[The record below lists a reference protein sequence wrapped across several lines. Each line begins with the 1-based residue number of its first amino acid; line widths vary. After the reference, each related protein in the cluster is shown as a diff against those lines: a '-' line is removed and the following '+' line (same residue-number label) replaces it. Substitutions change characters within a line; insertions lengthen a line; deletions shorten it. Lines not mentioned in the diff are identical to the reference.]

1 MYLFGGN
8 RQKTHPRPP
17 GEKHHLFFLLL
28 VIAFIL
34 YPAIAK
40 AENQI
45 FYLTDDKV
53 YQNIDKIEYL
63 TEDTPMSHL
72 QVAGEDMK
80 SLWLPMSKNSF
91 GFGDFHQPVWVKFD
105 IVNKVSDSE
114 HWIMEIGQNLLDRA
128 DVYFYNQKTG
138 RWSLEG
144 QLGHLLRPDERA
156 AKHHVLLFPFFLPA
170 GDRHTVYMRVES
182 VAGMYITVGLWQED
196 VFRAHDQKRSLW
208 LGLFLG
214 ILIIMFFYNLS
225 LYVFTRDKNYFFY
238 SAYIFAVVLYELA
251 GTGIGGYY
259 FWGNSLWLKQNAYM
273 LFATLSFLTATIFIR
288 VFLSLRQYGG
298 WVLVLNNIFLAYW
311 IPSTI
316 LLLFM
321 FNKPFL
327 SMLQL
332 MALLAP
338 IAGTVTC
345 IYLWFKGNVQAKYYT
360 IAYFFLSAGTI
371 ILMLGLMGVIE
382 QNFLT
387 QYGQMIGFVLQF
399 VLLSW
404 ALADRINRERKERE
418 ATQRESLELSKK
430 IVQQNEEKLSLQEEV
445 LKVQRKATEELQGQ
459 VAERTKELEHVMKNL
474 EEANKELS
482 HLSITDPL
490 TRLYNRRY
498 FDEVMGNEINR
509 AVKTEQAVSVL
520 MADIDHFKK
529 INDTYGHLVGDEC
542 LCLIA
547 ETLRQKLMRT
557 GDLVAR
563 IGGEE
568 FAIVLP
574 STSSESALIV
584 AERIREA
591 VEKIVF
597 THRKQRINLRISIGV
612 AGWFP
617 KSAKD
622 KESLMEAAD
631 KALYEAKRTG
641 RNRVV
646 MAPPPKKQK
655 L

>member
-1 MYLFGGN
+1 MHLLAGN
-8 RQKTHPRPP
+8 RQKSYRRFVKKKHGLLFLFLIIAVFIYPP
-17 GEKHHLFFLLL
+17 
-28 VIAFIL
+28 IAE
-34 YPAIAK
+34 
-40 AENQI
+40 AENPT
-45 FYLTDDKV
+45 FYLTKDKP
-53 YQNIDKIEYL
+53 YQNIDNIEYL
-63 TEDTPMSHL
+63 VEDAPMSHL
-72 QVAGEDMK
+72 QVSGADME
-80 SLWLPMSKNSF
+80 SRWLPMSKKNF
-91 GFGDFHQPVWVKFD
+91 GFGDFHPPVWVRFD

-114 HWIMEIGQNLLDRA
+114 HWMMEIGQNLLDRV
-128 DVYFYNQKTG
+128 DVHFYNQKTG
-138 RWSLEG
+138 RWFLD
-144 QLGHLLRPDERA
+144 GHTGNLVRPDERA
-156 AKHHVLLFPFFLPA
+156 VKHHVLLVHFLIPT
-170 GDRHTVYMRVES
+170 GERHSVYMRVES
-182 VAGMYITVGLWQED
+182 VTGMYITVGLWQED
-196 VFRAHDQKRSLW
+196 AFRAYDQKRNLW

-225 LYVFTRDKNYFFY
+225 LYIFTRDKNYFFY
-238 SAYIFAVVLYELA
+238 STYIFAVVLYELA

-259 FWGNSLWLKQNAYM
+259 LWGNSLWLKQNAYL
-273 LFATLSFLTATIFIR
+273 LFASLSFLAATIFIR

-311 IPSTI
+311 IVATI

-345 IYLWFKGNVQAKYYT
+345 IYLWVKGNVQAKYYT
-360 IAYFFLSAGTI
+360 IAYFFLSAGTF

-418 ATQRESLELSKK
+418 AAQRESLELNKK

-445 LKVQRKATEELQGQ
+445 LKVQRKATEELQQQ
-459 VAERTKELEHVMKNL
+459 VAERTKDLERVMKDL

-498 FDEVMGNEINR
+498 FDEVFTSEVKR
-509 AVKTEQAVSVL
+509 AVSARQHLSL
-520 MADIDHFKK
+520 LIADIDHFKK

-542 LCLIA
+542 LCRIA
-547 ETLRQKLMRT
+547 DTLREQLMRF
-557 GDLVAR
+557 GDLIAR

-574 STSSESALIV
+574 ATSVRDALLI
-584 AERIREA
+584 AERVRKT
-591 VEKIVF
+591 VEKIEF
-597 THRKQRINLRISIGV
+597 IYRKKRIDLRISIGV
-612 AGWFP
+612 AGWIP
-617 KSAKD
+617 KSD
-622 KESLMEAAD
+622 KEKERLMEAAD
-631 KALYEAKRTG
+631 KAMYEAKKIG
-641 RNRVV
+641 RNRAV
-646 MAPPPKKQK
+646 MSPLPKNQK
-655 L
+655 K